1 MPAIR
6 AGGSNLRG
14 RIICFRTGG
23 LAEALGVRLATGPRQ
38 NNGIFY
44 EIRTYDIKP
53 AKMKEFLEMV
63 SKYFHFRTAHSE
75 LVGFWYSELG
85 AMNKVLHIWKY
96 GTVSVPSH
104 RSAPSVSPVSSA
116 RSLSSQERCLS
127 AWIIVVSSSDVIL
140 HPSFIHQSCNSI
152 AEGQNESDNFAHRTA
167 VRHALANDK
176 DWQGK
181 FISAALPL
189 VEKQHNEVA
198 YLVPWCQ
205 LGKPPKE
212 GGVYEWVTFQM
223 KPGGPAL
230 WGEAFRAAINAH
242 INTGYTKLIGVFH
255 TEYGLLNR
263 VHVLW
268 WNESPDQRAAG
279 RHSAHEDARVVAA
292 VRDSVRFLESQQNVL
307 LIPVQC
313 SPLK

>member
-1 MPAIR
+1 MNRRTVLDQPLGSSQPR
-6 AGGSNLRG
+6 ARMQ
-14 RIICFRTGG
+14 T
-23 LAEALGVRLATGPRQ
+23 LAVLCWKELVFSQALVLASLATGPRQ
-38 NNGIFY
+38 NNSIFY

-53 AKMKEFLEMV
+53 SKMKDFVEMV
-63 SKYFHFRTAHSE
+63 NRYFHLRTAHSE
-75 LVGFWYSELG
+75 LVGFWSAELG
-85 AMNKVLHIWKY
+85 AMNKVVHIWKY
-96 GTVSVPSH
+96 
-104 RSAPSVSPVSSA
+104 
-116 RSLSSQERCLS
+116 
-127 AWIIVVSSSDVIL
+127 
-140 HPSFIHQSCNSI
+140 
-152 AEGQNESDNFAHRTA
+152 DNFAHRTA

-181 FISAALPL
+181 FISPALPL
-189 VEKQHNEVA
+189 IEKQHNEVA

-230 WGEAFRAAINAH
+230 WGEAFQAAINAH

-255 TEYGLLNR
+255 TEYGLLNT
-263 VHVLW
+263 VHVIW
-268 WNESPDQRAAG
+268 WNESPDHRAAG

-292 VRDSVRFLESQQNVL
+292 VRDSVRFLESQKNVL
-307 LIPVQC
+307 LIPLQC

>member
-1 MPAIR
+1 MLPPALLRRPLAAAARLALPR
-6 AGGSNLRG
+6 AGPQ
-14 RIICFRTGG
+14 I
-23 LAEALGVRLATGPRQ
+23 RLATGPRQ
-38 NNGIFY
+38 NNGTFY

-53 AKMKEFLEMV
+53 AKMKEFLELANEH
-63 SKYFHFRTAHSE
+63 FHFCPARSE
-75 LVGFWYSELG
+75 LVGFWYTDLG
-85 AMNKVLHIWKY
+85 ALNKVLHIWKY
-96 GTVSVPSH
+96 
-104 RSAPSVSPVSSA
+104 
-116 RSLSSQERCLS
+116 
-127 AWIIVVSSSDVIL
+127 
-140 HPSFIHQSCNSI
+140 
-152 AEGQNESDNFAHRTA
+152 DNFAHRTA

-181 FISAALPL
+181 FISVVRPMM
-189 VEKQHNEVA
+189 EKQHNEVA

-230 WGEAFRAAINAH
+230 WGEAFQAAINAH
-242 INTGYTKLIGVFH
+242 INTGYTRLIGVFH
-255 TEYGLLNR
+255 TEYGLLNT

-268 WNESPDQRAAG
+268 WNESPDHRAAG

-292 VRDSVRFLESQQNVL
+292 VRDSVRFLESQQNML
-307 LIPVQC
+307 LIPTQC

>member
-1 MPAIR
+1 MLSLAL
-6 AGGSNLRG
+6 LR
-14 RIICFRTGG
+14 RP
-23 LAEALGVRLATGPRQ
+23 LAAAARLALPRCGPQVCLATGPRQ
-38 NNGIFY
+38 NNGVFY
-44 EIRTYDIKP
+44 EIRTYDVKP
-53 AKMKEFLEMV
+53 AKMKEFLEAID
-63 SKYFHFRTAHSE
+63 KYLHIRTAHSE

-85 AMNKVLHIWKY
+85 AMNKVFHIWKY
-96 GTVSVPSH
+96 
-104 RSAPSVSPVSSA
+104 
-116 RSLSSQERCLS
+116 
-127 AWIIVVSSSDVIL
+127 
-140 HPSFIHQSCNSI
+140 
-152 AEGQNESDNFAHRTA
+152 DNFAHRTA

-176 DWQGK
+176 EWQGK
-181 FISAALPL
+181 LISVILPL

-242 INTGYTKLIGVFH
+242 INTGYTRLIGVFH
-255 TEYGLLNR
+255 TEYGLLNT

-268 WNESPDQRAAG
+268 WNESPDHRAAG

-307 LIPVQC
+307 VIPLPC

>member
-1 MPAIR
+1 MLPPAL
-6 AGGSNLRG
+6 LR
-14 RIICFRTGG
+14 RP
-23 LAEALGVRLATGPRQ
+23 LAAAARLALPRSGPQVRLATGPRQ

-63 SKYFHFRTAHSE
+63 KKYFHFRTAHSE

-85 AMNKVLHIWKY
+85 AMNRVLHIWKY
-96 GTVSVPSH
+96 
-104 RSAPSVSPVSSA
+104 
-116 RSLSSQERCLS
+116 
-127 AWIIVVSSSDVIL
+127 
-140 HPSFIHQSCNSI
+140 
-152 AEGQNESDNFAHRTA
+152 DNFAHRTA

-189 VEKQHNEVA
+189 IEKQHNEVA

-230 WGEAFRAAINAH
+230 WGEAFRAAVNAH
-242 INTGYTKLIGVFH
+242 INTGYTSLIGVFH
-255 TEYGLLNR
+255 TEYGLLNT

-268 WNESPDQRAAG
+268 WNESPDHRAAG
-279 RHSAHEDARVVAA
+279 RHRAHEDARVVAA

-307 LIPVQC
+307 LIPLEC

>member
-1 MPAIR
+1 MLPPALLRRTLAAAARQALPR
-6 AGGSNLRG
+6 AGPQ
-14 RIICFRTGG
+14 
-23 LAEALGVRLATGPRQ
+23 VHLATGPRQ

-53 AKMKEFLEMV
+53 AKMKEFLEVV

-96 GTVSVPSH
+96 GTVSIHPFAPLCSLCVP
-104 RSAPSVSPVSSA
+104 
-116 RSLSSQERCLS
+116 CL
-127 AWIIVVSSSDVIL
+127 
-140 HPSFIHQSCNSI
+140 
-152 AEGQNESDNFAHRTA
+152 
-167 VRHALANDK
+167 
-176 DWQGK
+176 
-181 FISAALPL
+181 
-189 VEKQHNEVA
+189 
-198 YLVPWCQ
+198 
-205 LGKPPKE
+205 LGKKCLPFLL
-212 GGVYEWVTFQM
+212 GVYEWVTFQM

-255 TEYGLLNR
+255 TEYGLLNT

-292 VRDSVRFLESQQNVL
+292 VRDSVRFLESQQNML
-307 LIPVQC
+307 LIPLQC